1 MVLNPAKFQV
11 KTFSVSNL
19 LRENQQ
25 GVEVRLVKLPPPR
38 LGLIIFLGES

>member
-25 GVEVRLVKLPPPR
+25 GVGVRLVKLPPPR